1 MGIQVK
7 IGGEIKGPFEAPE
20 IQEMVAAGSVKP
32 TDQAREEGKKKWA
45 PLQVVIPELAS
56 SASPE
61 PKTAARAWDTV
72 QSQAQQWALQ
82 LRSGFGG
89 DKILN
94 GIVLVRFGAGLYVA
108 IMILHLFA
116 LLYYLGF
123 LPWHVLC
130 LVVQIAI
137 AAPLFFRGKTAKF
150 PFAVSLILV
159 VYLLGGSGRLGI
171 QSVRE
176 YWDADAATSRNA
188 STPAK
193 NPRIQS
199 LERERK
205 KLDDQ
210 LRLWEEKLELRLQ
223 SARLKVDGKEKQAKA
238 VEEEASKL
246 KLSDEKRDELAA
258 RINLNNYK
266 VLRRKRTDLYDA
278 ESLKNIE
285 VTSVLLYI
293 GVILSACGAW
303 NVHEE
308 TS

>member
-1 MGIQVK
+1 

-56 SASPE
+56 SVSPE
-61 PKTAARAWDTV
+61 PKTAAGAWDAG
-72 QSQAQQWALQ
+72 QSQAQLLAFQLQ
-82 LRSGFGG
+82 SSFGG
-89 DKILN
+89 DKVLN
-94 GIVLVRFGAGLYVA
+94 GIVLVRLGAGLYVA

-137 AAPLFFRGKTAKF
+137 AVPLFFRGKTTKF
-150 PFAVSLILV
+150 PFAVSLILI
-159 VYLLGGSGRLGI
+159 VYLLGDSGRLGI
-171 QSVRE
+171 QSARE

-188 STPAK
+188 SAPAK

-205 KLDDQ
+205 KLEDQ
-210 LRLWEEKLELRLQ
+210 LRLWEEKLELRLR
-223 SARLKVDGKEKQAKA
+223 SAGLKVDGKEKQAKA

-278 ESLKNIE
+278 ESLKKIE

-293 GVILSACGAW
+293 GIILSACGAW
-303 NVHEE
+303 NTHRE